1 MGLIDSPYHECLAMP
16 CDNGMVMGNRRYQYN
31 NVGWVIVV
39 SNLLW
44 KDIYIFYQPWIY
56 KDRGCGY
63 IVTDLFVHLD

>member
-44 KDIYIFYQPWIY
+44 KDIYIFY
-56 KDRGCGY
+56 
-63 IVTDLFVHLD
+63 